1 MLVNRVSGNLIVS
14 LLSTSNAFLF
24 YLLFPR
30 QMLMH
35 ANAIFWRFFEI
46 PLFRVFICIGSYCSD
61 QDSHLDLILQVE
73 DLFTILVILL
83 LCAKKS
89 PFRVRLLPSLNEP
102 NDEN

>member
-35 ANAIFWRFFEI
+35 ANAIFWRFLKFHNFGS
-46 PLFRVFICIGSYCSD
+46 LF
-61 QDSHLDLILQVE
+61 
-73 DLFTILVILL
+73 
-83 LCAKKS
+83 A
-89 PFRVRLLPSLNEP
+89 
-102 NDEN
+102 